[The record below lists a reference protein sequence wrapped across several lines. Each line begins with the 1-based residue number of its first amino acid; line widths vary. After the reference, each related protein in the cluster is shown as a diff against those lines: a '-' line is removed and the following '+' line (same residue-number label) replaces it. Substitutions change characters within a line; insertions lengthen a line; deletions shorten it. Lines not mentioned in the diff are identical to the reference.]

1 MMLAIAYH
9 TAIYLLYVLTWTVPR
24 HVTQTQYSA
33 VCIQWK
39 LSAVIHSGK
48 NWALGLLI
56 CLRICRHKQ
65 EHFGDVEF
73 LALSLLHVYY

>member
-1 MMLAIAYH
+1 VAGDDVSNSLSNGR
-9 TAIYLLYVLTWTVPR
+9 LLYVLTWTVPR

-48 NWALGLLI
+48 NWALG
-56 CLRICRHKQ
+56 
-65 EHFGDVEF
+65 G
-73 LALSLLHVYY
+73 AY